1 MFVVQ
6 DRETGLYYRNTAGGR
21 GKRRNN
27 GDWVADL
34 QEVKPYR
41 TMAAVRNAFSGVG
54 DVFYAIQRRKWN
66 KEPVAECCAGVKWSS
81 SGGITRKCKH
91 YKAAEAVKKAEARL
105 RYRVL
110 KISIVLGEEQ
120 EL

>member
-27 GDWVADL
+27 GDWIADL
-34 QEVKPYR
+34 QDVKPFR
-41 TMAAVRNAFSGVG
+41 TMAAVRNGFASVS
-54 DVFYAIQRRKWN
+54 DVFYNIQCRKWD
-66 KEPVAECCAGVKWSS
+66 KLPVAPCCANVKWSS
-81 SGGITRKCKH
+81 SRGVTNKCEH
-91 YKAAEAVKKAEARL
+91 YKAAEQVRKAKARL
-105 RYRVL
+105 RYRVFKVSL
-110 KISIVLGEEQ
+110 VKGEEQ